1 MDKKAVVEIAEI
13 WIGQHGNKKNADV
26 KRLIT
31 IIESV
36 LSNDTVK
43 NALYLGAGVLALKII
58 LDFVNEHYAIKC
70 EAELE
75 KINIEHENKDEPTE
89 DKKDDD
95 VEKFY
100 W

>member
-43 NALYLGAGVLALKII
+43 NALYLGAGIVALKTL
-58 LDFVNEHYAIKC
+58 LDFANERYELKHEY
-70 EAELE
+70 ELE
-75 KINIEHENKDEPTE
+75 KLLLENSKEE
-89 DKKDDD
+89 
-95 VEKFY
+95 E
-100 W
+100 